1 MSLKE
6 KLIVVTS
13 GIIMV
18 LCVLFV
24 SGLVANGMG
33 NGNYDVA
40 MLLRG
45 IDALRGILQV
55 YGGMP

>member
-6 KLIVVTS
+6 KLIVVAS
-13 GIIMV
+13 GFIMV

-24 SGLVANGMG
+24 AGWVANGMG
-33 NGNYDVA
+33 YGNYDVA
-40 MLLRG
+40 MLLKG
-45 IDALRGILQV
+45 IDALRGVLQV